1 MYGVED
7 AEEDAVG
14 VVVRMP
20 KGVGSGIAVV
30 VALAAT
36 AAAAVVA
43 GRRSFLIRGELVE
56 RMED

>member
-14 VVVRMP
+14 VVRMP
-20 KGVGSGIAVV
+20 KGVGSGMEVVVLTATVAEAVV
-30 VALAAT
+30 VT
-36 AAAAVVA
+36 
-43 GRRSFLIRGELVE
+43 GRRSFLIRGEPVE